1 MNIMQKLLVTI
12 QCQMYSLHSAKE
24 GKNNQQ
30 HDNLKKHLQNEKEKY
45 ANKSNIKKINKITT
59 TTWKFI

>member
-1 MNIMQKLLVTI
+1 MNIMQKLLLTI

-24 GKNNQQ
+24 EKTQQ
-30 HDNLKKHLQNEKEKY
+30 HDNLKHLQNEIEKY
-45 ANKSNIKKINKITT
+45 ANKSNIKIKETT